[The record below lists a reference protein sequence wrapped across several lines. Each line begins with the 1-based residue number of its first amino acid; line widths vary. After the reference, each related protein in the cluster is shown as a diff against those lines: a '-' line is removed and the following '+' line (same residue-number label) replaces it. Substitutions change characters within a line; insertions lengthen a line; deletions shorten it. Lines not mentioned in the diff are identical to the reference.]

1 MNFLAGNNFKIRQQF
16 YMKINI
22 KRPYESWSLKCVK
35 NMEFSRSNSR
45 CFGNISCSWSL
56 TMHWNALSTHNFLF
70 SFLTVL
76 AFLDT
81 LIYSCIKDRK
91 IVIQHTTKIGM
102 LRTNILVAYSRLKI
116 VNLKNIHFRCC
127 VSFRIFFKLA
137 LKQQFIY
144 PNFRFIFEHLFRW
157 KCANARTKIWF
168 QIFL

>member
-1 MNFLAGNNFKIRQQF
+1 MMNFLAENNFKIRQQF
-16 YMKINI
+16 HIWIMTTQMCQKYGI
-22 KRPYESWSLKCVK
+22 
-35 NMEFSRSNSR
+35 SRSNNR

-116 VNLKNIHFRCC
+116 VNLKYSLPILCELPKFFL
-127 VSFRIFFKLA
+127 VSFETTIYLSELPIYFRA
-137 LKQQFIY
+137 FI
-144 PNFRFIFEHLFRW
+144 
-157 KCANARTKIWF
+157 
-168 QIFL
+168 